1 MCPKKL
7 IKSTNPN
14 LVNLIRLLKKKSREN
29 NAAIWRDVAEKLSQ
43 PKSKRIAVNI
53 SKIDRHTK
61 ENEEVVVPGKVL
73 GSGIM
78 NHPAMVA
85 ALNFSDEARS
95 KIVSA
100 KGKCLTL
107 QEILEV
113 NPKGANL
120 RIIW

>member
-1 MCPKKL
+1 MARC
-7 IKSTNPN
+7 S
-14 LVNLIRLLKKKSREN
+14 
-29 NAAIWRDVAEKLSQ
+29 EKLSQ

-53 SKIDRHTK
+53 SKINRHTK
-61 ENEEVVVPGKVL
+61 ENEEVVVSGKVL

-78 NHPAMVA
+78 NHPATVA
-85 ALNFSDEARS
+85 ALDFSDEASS

-107 QEILEV
+107 PEVLEV

-120 RIIW
+120 RIIR